1 MSAPA
6 EAAAPAQLSLLEAFC
21 APLPEGGE
29 DPRYRDE
36 FLLAKREIDKLHK
49 NDYDLIHDLCCALL
63 SRQGKDLRVAGFLVM
78 ASLGRDGLVGLIDA
92 TEGYRHLLEHF
103 WDDCHP
109 RKESLRISAVNWLNG
124 ARLEAMARE
133 AGRKASAD
141 QRDQLRRK
149 VDEINRLLSSRLGDE
164 APRWRSM
171 DDWLK
176 TEPPAEPSLPA
187 AAGDVQNMPAS
198 FSKGGKDE
206 AETEPETNCAFSRQ
220 QADIGSE
227 REAFGMTRALSRF
240 YNEQGNRLQAAAFN
254 RALRWGGLN
263 LPPHDQGRTRVPAPR
278 DSAFAALEHQCRTDA
293 PEALLDLCE
302 SLFMEP
308 GGQFWLDLQYQCSRA
323 AGAAGLEDLQRFI
336 DGQTRLLLERFSEL
350 ESLSFEDGR
359 PFASPATRSWLDE
372 LGNTPPGETSQP
384 EPAALDGW
392 DAQLTE
398 LVTKARSLAVEKK
411 LSQALNL
418 IRTLPAPNK
427 ARRLRLQLA
436 QAEICL
442 QGGRPDVALPLAQ
455 HLEELSASLQVEH
468 WDQSLALEIWRTAL
482 ETFQQCLRRA
492 APEEKPLF
500 NEHIR
505 CLRAR
510 ICRAD
515 PAVAVKWL

>member
-6 EAAAPAQLSLLEAFC
+6 EAVAPAQLSLLDAFC

-78 ASLGRDGLVGLIDA
+78 AALGRDGLAGLLDA
-92 TEGYRHLLEHF
+92 VEGYRLLLEHF

-109 RKESLRISAVNWLNG
+109 RKESLRVSSVNWLNG

-149 VDEINRLLSSRLGDE
+149 VDEINRLLSSRLGE
-164 APRWRSM
+164 KAPRWRSM

-176 TEPPAEPSLPA
+176 TDPPAEPSLPA

-206 AETEPETNCAFSRQ
+206 AEKNRAFSRQ

-240 YNEQGNRLQAAAFN
+240 YHEQGNRLQAAAFN
-254 RALRWGGLN
+254 RALRWGGLT
-263 LPPHDQGRTRVPAPR
+263 LPPHDQGRTRVSAPR
-278 DSAFAALEHQCRTDA
+278 DSAFAALEHQCRADA
-293 PEALLDLCE
+293 PEVLLDLCE

-308 GGQFWLDLQYQCSRA
+308 GGQFWLDLQHQCSRA
-323 AGAAGLEDLQRFI
+323 AGAAGLEDLQRFV
-336 DGQTRLLLERFSEL
+336 DGQTRLLLERFPEL

-359 PFASPATRSWLDE
+359 PFASPVTRSWLDE
-372 LGNTPPGETSQP
+372 LRNTHTRETSQP
-384 EPAALDGW
+384 EPAALDDW
-392 DAQLTE
+392 DAQLTD
-398 LVTKARSLAVEKK
+398 LVKKARSLAVEKK

-418 IRTLPAPNK
+418 IRILPAPNK

-442 QGGRPDVALPLAQ
+442 QGGRPDVALPLVQ
-455 HLEELSASLQVEH
+455 HLEESSASLQVEQ

-492 APEEKPLF
+492 APEEKALL
-500 NEHIR
+500 NENIR

>member
-1 MSAPA
+1 M
-6 EAAAPAQLSLLEAFC
+6 SLLDAVC
-21 APLPEGGE
+21 TPLPQGGE

-63 SRQGKDLRVAGFLVM
+63 ARQGKDLRVAGFLVM
-78 ASLGRDGLVGLIDA
+78 AALGRDGLAGLIDA
-92 TEGYRHLLEHF
+92 TEGYCHLLEHF
-103 WDDCHP
+103 WDSCHP

-133 AGRKASAD
+133 AGRKAPAG
-141 QRDQLRRK
+141 QLTQLRRN
-149 VDEINRLLSSRLGDE
+149 VDEINRLLRSRLVNQ
-164 APRWRSM
+164 APHWRSM

-176 TEPPAEPSLPA
+176 AEPPAQPSQPVA
-187 AAGDVQNMPAS
+187 DGESQSTPIPIA
-198 FSKGGKDE
+198 KGGKGE
-206 AETEPETNCAFSRQ
+206 A
-220 QADIGSE
+220 QANSASLSQEAAIGSE

-254 RALRWGGLN
+254 RALRWGGLT
-263 LPPHDQGRTRVPAPR
+263 LPPHDQGQTRVPSPR
-278 DSAFAALEHQCRTDA
+278 DGAVAALEQQCRADA

-308 GGQFWLDLQYQCSRA
+308 GGQFWLDLQHQCSQA
-323 AGAAGLEDLQRFI
+323 AAAAGLEDMQRFI
-336 DGQTRLLLERFSEL
+336 DGQTRLLLERFPEL
-350 ESLSFEDGR
+350 DSLSFEDGR

-372 LGNTPPGETSQP
+372 LGNTNPKEASQP
-384 EPAALDGW
+384 GPAPLDDW
-392 DAQLTE
+392 DVQLTE
-398 LVTKARSLAVEKK
+398 LIQKARSLAVQKK

-418 IRTLPAPNK
+418 MRTLPAQSK
-427 ARRLRLQLA
+427 AQRLRLQLT
-436 QAEICL
+436 QAELCL

-455 HLEELSASLQVEH
+455 HLEEQSAGLRVEH

-492 APEEKPLF
+492 APEEKALL
-500 NEHIR
+500 NENIR